1 MPTFLATSAASAT
14 FDYCTLAQVKARASI
29 ASATTTHDTV
39 IAAAITAASRVIDE
53 DCQRI
58 FYSVSATKYYT
69 PDNALTLFVPD
80 DVLTITTLQTVSSS
94 GSGTRVYGF
103 TWSATDYDLE
113 PADGPPYT
121 RIVVNDTGQYQF
133 PTRRR
138 GALVT
143 GTFGYNSTGSY
154 PDAINEACIRM
165 AARLFERK
173 QRGHDKTDEQEKT
186 WRIEIPVFLAG
197 AGPRGEAKHQQTGD
211 DRRRHVHEKHRAPA
225 KMRGEIAAR
234 DRPKRGGADAN
245 RRQITLVFSALTRRH
260 NLADQRLRHAHEAAA
275 AQPLDEA
282 RRCDHRH

>member
-1 MPTFLATSAASAT
+1 MPTFLATSAATAT

-53 DCQRI
+53 DTGRI

-80 DVLTITTLQTVSSS
+80 DVLSVTTIQTVSSS

-143 GTFGYNSTGSY
+143 GSFGYNSTGSY

-165 AARLFERK
+165 AARLFERNK
-173 QRGHDKTDEQEKT
+173 VPLGAIGTADFDGLKVAGTDPDY
-186 WRIEIPVFLAG
+186 RMLIMPY
-197 AGPRGEAKHQQTGD
+197 
-211 DRRRHVHEKHRAPA
+211 RRY
-225 KMRGEIAAR
+225 
-234 DRPKRGGADAN
+234 DAVV
-245 RRQITLVFSALTRRH
+245 TASW
-260 NLADQRLRHAHEAAA
+260 
-275 AQPLDEA
+275 
-282 RRCDHRH
+282 

>member
-1 MPTFLATSAASAT
+1 MPTFLATSAATAT
-14 FDYCTLAQVKARASI
+14 YDYCTLAQVKARASI
-29 ASATTTHDTV
+29 PSATTTHDTV
-39 IAAAITAASRVIDE
+39 ISAAITAASRVIDE
-53 DCQRI
+53 DTGRI

-80 DVLTITTLQTVSSS
+80 DVLSVTTIQTVSSS

-143 GTFGYNSTGSY
+143 GSFGHNSTGSY

-165 AARLFERK
+165 AARLFERNK
-173 QRGHDKTDEQEKT
+173 APLGVVATDMLT
-186 WRIEIPVFLAG
+186 STRIASADSEYLALIR
-197 AGPRGEAKHQQTGD
+197 PYR
-211 DRRRHVHEKHRAPA
+211 
-225 KMRGEIAAR
+225 KM
-234 DRPKRGGADAN
+234 DMVV
-245 RRQITLVFSALTRRH
+245 Q
-260 NLADQRLRHAHEAAA
+260 
-275 AQPLDEA
+275 AQW
-282 RRCDHRH
+282 